1 MMTIAA
7 VVLLSQQPVLPTL
20 EGIASFYT
28 IESSSTLTASGE
40 TYDDELL
47 TCAMRYG
54 RFGEYYRIT
63 ADNGKSV
70 VVRLNDRGPYID
82 GRIIDLSRGAM
93 RRLDPSLRA
102 GLVHVKIE
110 RVDPIIRRS
119 IPSNPVGYVPIP

>member
-1 MMTIAA
+1 MMTIVA

-40 TYDDELL
+40 YYDDELL

-54 RFGEYYRIT
+54 EFGEYYRIT
-63 ADNGKSV
+63 ANNKSV

-82 GRIIDLSRGAM
+82 GHIIDLSRGAM

-102 GLVHVKIE
+102 GLVNVRIE
-110 RVDPIIRRS
+110 RIDPVLRRS
-119 IPSNPVGYVPIP
+119 IPSHRLGYVPAR